1 MNNIKKSR
9 VHPLVIIDTLIKG
22 LKLNGILILLA
33 LKEQNWKLNL
43 LIFAGILLLIVVG
56 IFDYFL
62 KSYEVRDGTFIYT
75 TGIINKKV
83 KNIN

>member
-33 LKEQNWKLNL
+33 LKEQNWKYYL
-43 LIFAGILLLIVVG
+43 LVLAGFLLLIVIG
-56 IFDYFL
+56 IFDYFV
-62 KSYEVRDGTFIYT
+62 KSYEVRDGALIYT
-75 TGIINKKV
+75 KGIINKEAK
-83 KNIN
+83 I

>member
-33 LKEQNWKLNL
+33 FKRAKL
-43 LIFAGILLLIVVG
+43 
-56 IFDYFL
+56 
-62 KSYEVRDGTFIYT
+62 ET
-75 TGIINKKV
+75 
-83 KNIN
+83 

>member
-43 LIFAGILLLIVVG
+43 LIFVGILLLIVVG
-56 IFDYFL
+56 IFDYFFKEL
-62 KSYEVRDGTFIYT
+62 
-75 TGIINKKV
+75 
-83 KNIN
+83 

>member
-43 LIFAGILLLIVVG
+43 LIFAGILLLIAIG
-56 IFDYFL
+56 IFDYFFKEL
-62 KSYEVRDGTFIYT
+62 
-75 TGIINKKV
+75 
-83 KNIN
+83 